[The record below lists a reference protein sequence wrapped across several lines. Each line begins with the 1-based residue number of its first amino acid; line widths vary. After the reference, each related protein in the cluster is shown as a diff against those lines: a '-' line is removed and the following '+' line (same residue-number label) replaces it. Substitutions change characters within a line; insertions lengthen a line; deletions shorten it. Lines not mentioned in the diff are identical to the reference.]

1 MTTDGEPA
9 IDRPPTAPAPAREP
23 LGRSYRLLWTASGLS
38 NLADGV
44 AKLALPLAAAQLT
57 RSPAAVAGV
66 VLALT
71 LPWLLFALPVGVF
84 VDRLD
89 RRRLMLGANLLRGA
103 LLALLVA
110 AVALGLDSIWALYA
124 IALGLGT
131 AETVYDTAAQSI
143 LPRVVRR
150 DQLSRANGRLYAV
163 ELSANEFVGPPLSG
177 FLVAAGVI
185 AAFAAPGVLWL
196 VAVVVLWPMRGSFR
210 VGTAG
215 PGAGTKPGPAPE
227 PGPASDGR
235 RAVRE
240 RRLATVGTEI
250 AEGLRFVWRSRLLR
264 TFAMMTG
271 AFNLATSAVMAIIV
285 LFAVGSGSPMGLS
298 EPAFGVLLATMAG
311 GSVVGSFLVEGMERR
326 FGRVVLIF
334 GSVLT
339 GALMVGTP
347 ALTTNPFVIGAAFV
361 LGGVGVVASN
371 VVMVSL
377 RQRITPDRLLG
388 RVNSAYRLVA
398 WGTRPLGALLGG
410 LVAEVWGLR
419 AVFAV
424 TAVVML
430 SLLTGMTVVR
440 GQALEDAERE
450 AAERE
455 RIEATGVPTGDAP
468 TPAGPPPAGTSSPG
482 VTGNGP

>member
-1 MTTDGEPA
+1 MTTDGDPA

-66 VLALT
+66 MLALT

-103 LLALLVA
+103 LLALLVP
-110 AVALGLDSIWALYA
+110 AVALGVDSIWALYA
-124 IALGLGT
+124 VALGLGT

-210 VGTAG
+210 AGTTG
-215 PGAGTKPGPAPE
+215 PGAGAEPTPE
-227 PGPASDGR
+227 PGRAADGR
-235 RAVRE
+235 RTVGK

-250 AEGLRFVWRSRLLR
+250 AEGLRFVWGNRLLR

-271 AFNLATSAVMAIIV
+271 GFNLATSAVMAIIV
-285 LFAVGSGSPMGLS
+285 LFAVGPGSPMGLS

-347 ALTTNPFVIGAAFV
+347 ALTTNPFLIGAAFV

-440 GQALEDAERE
+440 GRAMEDAERE

-455 RIEATGVPTGDAP
+455 KIEATGVPTGDAP

>member
-1 MTTDGEPA
+1 MTTDGDSGT
-9 IDRPPTAPAPAREP
+9 DRPPTVPHATAREP

-66 VLALT
+66 MLALT

-103 LLALLVA
+103 LLALLVP

-124 IALGLGT
+124 VALGLGT
-131 AETVYDTAAQSI
+131 AETVYDTSAQSI

-163 ELSANEFVGPPLSG
+163 ELSANEFVGPPLAG
-177 FLVAAGVI
+177 FLVAAGVL
-185 AAFAAPGVLWL
+185 AAFAAPGALWV
-196 VAVVVLWPMRGSFR
+196 VAVLVLWPMRGSFR
-210 VGTAG
+210 AGSAGAGTEPGAESGTAG
-215 PGAGTKPGPAPE
+215 
-227 PGPASDGR
+227 GR
-235 RAVRE
+235 EGKVRK
-240 RRLATVGTEI
+240 RRLAAVGTEI
-250 AEGLRFVWRSRLLR
+250 AEGLRFVWGNRLLR

-271 AFNLATSAVMAIIV
+271 GFNLATSAVMAIIV
-285 LFAVGSGSPMGLS
+285 LFAVGPGSPMGLS

-347 ALTTNPFVIGAAFV
+347 ALTTDPFVIGTAFA
-361 LGGVGVVASN
+361 LGGVGIVAWNIVV
-371 VVMVSL
+371 VSL

-440 GQALEDAERE
+440 ERAMEDAERK

-455 RIEATGVPTGDAP
+455 RPRGEESNDGTGVPAP
-468 TPAGPPPAGTSSPG
+468 AAPASPG
-482 VTGNGP
+482 DHHAQP